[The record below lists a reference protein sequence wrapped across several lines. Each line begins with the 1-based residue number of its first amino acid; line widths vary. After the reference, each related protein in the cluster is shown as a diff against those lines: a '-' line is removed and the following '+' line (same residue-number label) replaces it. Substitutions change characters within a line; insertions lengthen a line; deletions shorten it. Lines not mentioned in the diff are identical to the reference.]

1 MSIVAWIIVGIV
13 AGWIADNTAERG
25 HDPLTSI
32 VIGMAGALIGGFLSS
47 SLLGYRYVDTL
58 HVRSVLLAAVGA
70 VVLFAIF
77 RIFRNRDPE
86 Q

>member
-13 AGWIADNTAERG
+13 AGWIADNTAERS
-25 HDPLTSI
+25 HDLLTSI

-47 SLLGYRYVDTL
+47 SLLGYRYVETL